1 MPAVA
6 SKVSKTLAQRDV
18 LFTPGGKGEF
28 RKQGK
33 PVRGTIHMMPDTP
46 ATKALHRDFNKW
58 FKVNAPAYI
67 SGSPRL

>member
-33 PVRGTIHMMPDTP
+33 PVLFVRGVASSDEQLQVQQEVIKPIP
-46 ATKALHRDFNKW
+46 
-58 FKVNAPAYI
+58 
-67 SGSPRL
+67 